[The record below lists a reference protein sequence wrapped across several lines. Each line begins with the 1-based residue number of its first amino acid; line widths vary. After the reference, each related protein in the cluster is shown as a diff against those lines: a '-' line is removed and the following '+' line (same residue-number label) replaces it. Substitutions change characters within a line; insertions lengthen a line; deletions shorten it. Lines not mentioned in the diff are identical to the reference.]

1 MDDKRIMSDDRLAPL
16 DDVLSDLGGAVR
28 SLSDDELRD
37 LLVALLSEWRER
49 REASPNFT
57 N

>member
-28 SLSDDELRD
+28 CLSDDELRD

-49 REASPNFT
+49 REASPTFT